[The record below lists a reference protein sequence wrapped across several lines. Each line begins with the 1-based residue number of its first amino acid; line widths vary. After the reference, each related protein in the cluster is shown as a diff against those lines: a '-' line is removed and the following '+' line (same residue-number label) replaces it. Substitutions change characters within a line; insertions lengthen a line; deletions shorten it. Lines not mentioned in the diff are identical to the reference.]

1 MIEKLTHT
9 EYNRELALRV
19 VKAVNHL
26 AVTMNECYHL
36 FWNRDKKEIL
46 DSLNANLE
54 LTLQRFVAN
63 SELGAAVNLQLEK
76 TDVATRVIVNMPE
89 GYVFGNGAFA
99 YIEPQPEPEP
109 EPQPEPELQ
118 ADLQPETES

>member
-1 MIEKLTHT
+1 MIEKLTPA

-36 FWNRDKKEIL
+36 FWNRDKQEIL

-54 LTLQRFVAN
+54 LTMQRFKAN
-63 SELGAAVNLQLEK
+63 SELGVAVNLQLEK
-76 TDVATRVIVNMPE
+76 TDVLTRVIVSMPT
-89 GYVFGNGAFA
+89 GYGFEDGKFVFVAA
-99 YIEPQPEPEP
+99 EPVKEIAEN
-109 EPQPEPELQ
+109 EI
-118 ADLQPETES
+118 